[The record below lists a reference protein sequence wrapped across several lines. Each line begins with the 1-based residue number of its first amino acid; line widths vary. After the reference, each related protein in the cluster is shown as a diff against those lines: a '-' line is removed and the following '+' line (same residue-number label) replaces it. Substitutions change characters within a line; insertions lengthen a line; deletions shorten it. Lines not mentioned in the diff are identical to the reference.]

1 MLSNINQEQTLLST
15 LPNRG
20 LSLGLRLTLSTALI
34 VGLVMGG
41 VTYIQ
46 HTIELRSQ
54 YDVHENLLRESLSP
68 LAARLEA
75 ASTLE
80 ELRHDVEQFHL
91 SYTNRGYPSHEVLL
105 LDEKDEVIVS
115 TLPNSNWK
123 NIKRVFKASMPVLL
137 PILNNGP
144 GTLVVLKD
152 TAEYERSVIRQWVF
166 WIIHMVITLGAI
178 FLFLYPAIHFLVTKP
193 IKSLVKGIQKME
205 MGYWGKVSI
214 HSGAWEIRWLAWR
227 FENMISEVRKAVAHL
242 LDAERKA
249 KSLIHLPDTNNINN
263 SSKKLVKRV
272 DSITEDHTSPAY
284 QDLLMKC
291 QRLESASPGDLD
303 SLDLAQKVWEEDS
316 VTANRLG
323 YWEIKSRL
331 EDAALRL
338 LDPEAY
344 YTLNSQL
351 TEMKESLHAWAEK
364 RGEELCNALEDK
376 MIPCVSVFNRVKHTA
391 GVWAK
396 MQNKGLN
403 LDEIHDL
410 YAFRV
415 LVPTESDC
423 YTALGVLH
431 QAFKPEIGRFKDYIA
446 HPKGNGYQSLHTCVM
461 PEDGPIFEIQI
472 RSIAMHQH
480 SESGSAAHWIYKKN
494 GDNDRQKHTSRP
506 WWGRLW
512 RHN

>member
-1 MLSNINQEQTLLST
+1 MPSILNQEQHLDRP
-15 LPNRG
+15 LPRRG
-20 LSLGLRLTLSTALI
+20 PALGWKLTIYMSLI
-34 VGLVMGG
+34 VSLVMGG
-41 VTYIQ
+41 VTFVQ
-46 HTIELRSQ
+46 HIIELNNQ
-54 YDVHENLLRESLSP
+54 HDVRENLLRESLAP
-68 LAARLEA
+68 LAVRLESA
-75 ASTLE
+75 TDIT
-80 ELRHDVEQFHL
+80 ELRQDIEHFHL

-115 TLPNSNWK
+115 TLPNNNWK
-123 NIKRVFKASMPVLL
+123 EIKRVFKASMPVQL
-137 PILNNGP
+137 PILNNGT

-152 TAEYERSVIRQWVF
+152 TAEYERSVMRQWIF
-166 WIIHMVITLGAI
+166 WIVHMVVTLGSI

-205 MGYWGKVSI
+205 MGYWGKVPI
-214 HSGAWEIRWLAWR
+214 RSGAWEIRWLAWR

-242 LDAERKA
+242 LEAERKA
-249 KSLIHLPDTNNINN
+249 QRLIQLPYSKVDNT
-263 SSKKLVKRV
+263 SSKKQVKLT
-272 DSITEDHTSPAY
+272 DSYLEDQTSPVY
-284 QDLLMKC
+284 QDLFMKC
-291 QRLESASPGDLD
+291 QQLELASPSDLG

-331 EDAALRL
+331 EDAAFRL

-344 YTLNSQL
+344 STLNSQL
-351 TEMKESLHAWAEK
+351 SEMKESLHEWAEK
-364 RGEELCNALEDK
+364 RGAELCNALEDK
-376 MIPCVSVFNRVKHTA
+376 MIPCAGVFHRVKHTA
-391 GVWAK
+391 GVWKK

-423 YTALGVLH
+423 YSALGVLH
-431 QAFKPEIGRFKDYIA
+431 QVFKPEIGRFKDYIA
-446 HPKGNGYQSLHTCVM
+446 HPKGNGYQSLHTCIM
-461 PEDGPIFEIQI
+461 PEDGPIFEVQI

-480 SESGSAAHWIYKKN
+480 SESGTAAHWIYKKN
-494 GDNDRQKHTSRP
+494 GDNGPRKYTSGS

-512 RHN
+512 LIN